1 MTASSS
7 GSRLQDGK
15 RHSYSD
21 GITQTRP
28 ALIRRLP
35 TDLLIAVA
43 LFGLQALLI
52 APLFTGE
59 FTRFRGSIEAAF
71 ISDARFIAGHFPDLS
86 WNPFWYLG
94 FPFEWFY
101 TPLLPVVVA
110 IVGKITGDVPNAY
123 RVIAALGYALGPAGM
138 YAATREISRSR
149 VAACFAALAFVF
161 APSATYLLPGL
172 IGDASAFA
180 GAALP
185 PPWRLVALVEYGE
198 GPHVLSLSLALLAL
212 AATARY
218 VRVPLTGG
226 FVVAVVTLVAV
237 ALTNLIGVLGAAIL
251 VVLLPASERI
261 GGRAEGRWWRV
272 LSVGVIAAL
281 LSLGWYSLGFIR
293 AVFGF
298 SAPGGAEGGSAYA
311 LLPVLLVAALIGIAW
326 LDRRLP
332 HGAALVMGWVFV
344 FGAIVVARQFFGL
357 TIAPQPIR
365 YALELDAAVAMGIGV
380 ACAAL
385 THRLA
390 VRAGERAALGAG
402 LVVAAVIVAL
412 GAGGWVAVRDRLAP
426 DEGWRDWSERRVA
439 IWLDEHLAPG
449 ERAYLTGDH
458 AFWLD
463 AFADV
468 PQVRGGVDFAF
479 ANPWWAHVTYQV
491 NTGADADIAAR
502 WMRALPARY
511 IVVPGPASSEV
522 YRDFADPQKFDGR
535 LPVVFDERGV
545 RIYEVSRVGDP
556 VLVVAKVA
564 DLPAPT
570 SAIDAATLDTY
581 LDRVASGHPAAAL
594 QDRGLGAWRA
604 EVVVADGEAVVLRQ
618 AYDSGWHALVDGRAA
633 DVRSD
638 PIGQLLIDVTPGRH
652 VLELDHRVH
661 SDLIAGAA
669 VALFTTFA
677 LIALWIRGRVRGV
690 RRT

>member
-1 MTASSS
+1 V
-7 GSRLQDGK
+7 L
-15 RHSYSD
+15 
-21 GITQTRP
+21 
-28 ALIRRLP
+28 

-43 LFGLQALLI
+43 LFALQALLI
-52 APLFTGE
+52 APLFLGE

-71 ISDARFIAGHFPDLS
+71 ISDARFIAEHFPDLS

-101 TPLLPVVVA
+101 TPLLPTVVA
-110 IVGKITGDVPNAY
+110 IVGRITGDVPSAY
-123 RVIAALGYALGPAGM
+123 RMIAALGYALGPAAL
-138 YAATREISRSR
+138 YAATKEISRSR
-149 VAACFAALAFVF
+149 AAACFAALAFIF
-161 APSATYLLPGL
+161 APSASYLFPGL
-172 IGDASAFA
+172 MGDASAFA

-198 GPHVLSLSLALLAL
+198 GPHVLSLSLALFAL

-218 VRVPLTGG
+218 VRMPSALG

-237 ALTNLIGVLGAAIL
+237 ALTNLIGVLGAAVF

-298 SAPGGAEGGSAYA
+298 SAPGGAESGSAYI
-311 LLPVLLVAALIGIAW
+311 LFPVLLVAVLIAIAW

-332 HGAALVMGWVFV
+332 HGAALVLGWVFV
-344 FGAIVVARQFFGL
+344 FGGIVVARQVFAM

-365 YALELDAAVAMGIGV
+365 YALELDAAVAIGIGI

-385 THRLA
+385 IRRFA
-390 VRAGERAALGAG
+390 VRAGQRAALGAG
-402 LVVAAVIVAL
+402 VAAAAVIVAL
-412 GAGGWVAVRDRLAP
+412 GAAGWLAVRDRLAP
-426 DEGWRDWSERRVA
+426 DDAWRDWSERRVA
-439 IWLDEHLAPG
+439 IWLDEHLALG

-458 AFWLD
+458 AFWLN

-491 NTGADADIAAR
+491 NTGADAAIAAR

-535 LPVVFDERGV
+535 LPVVFDEHGV

-556 VLVVAKVA
+556 VLVVARLA
-564 DLPAPT
+564 DLPVPT
-570 SAIDAATLDTY
+570 SAIDVAALDRY
-581 LDRVASGHPAAAL
+581 LDGIASGHPAAAL
-594 QDRGLGAWRA
+594 QERGLGSWRA
-604 EVVVADGEAVVLRQ
+604 EVAVADGEAVVLRQ

-633 DVRSD
+633 PVRAD
-638 PIGQLLIDVTPGRH
+638 PIGQLLIDVPPGRH
-652 VLELDHRVH
+652 ILELDHGVH
-661 SDLIAGAA
+661 NDLVAGVA
-669 VALFTTFA
+669 VALFTTLA
-677 LIALWIRGRVRGV
+677 LVVGWIRSRLRGV
-690 RRT
+690 RAT